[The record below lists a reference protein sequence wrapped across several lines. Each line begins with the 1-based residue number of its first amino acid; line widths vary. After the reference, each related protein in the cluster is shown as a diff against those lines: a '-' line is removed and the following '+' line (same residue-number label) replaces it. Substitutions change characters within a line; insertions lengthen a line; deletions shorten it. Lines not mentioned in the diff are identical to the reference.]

1 MEIKGK
7 SLKLI
12 FFEYLI
18 SVGLA
23 LIVFISIALFVN
35 ESLFAVGFIVP
46 SNYTENLIL
55 ENKNEIAESESFDN
69 SLILDNT
76 YYMFLKKDGKI
87 LDTNMDKNRQEN
99 AIQFHNGKLFN
110 SETSSYIEIAR
121 GDGIVI
127 INYSLMPYYSNKW
140 VRDNFP
146 SVNVFLSIIIGIFC
160 ILAIFIVTLL
170 WADKVSN
177 NLKPMLKASEKIAKK
192 DLNFKIESTNI
203 KEFNRVLDGLNS
215 MKIALGE
222 SLKKEWVN
230 TQNRKNQISA
240 LTHDLKTPL
249 SIVQG
254 NAELLKETDLDK
266 DQEQLVDYIIKNS
279 KRLTDYISTLIL
291 VNKTDDLIKI
301 NLKEIDSKVLV
312 DEITQIADEIC
323 IVNNRKI
330 KKTIDIENKKIMLD
344 LDLIERA
351 IGNVLAN
358 AMEYSPAGSD
368 IELSIIEND
377 NFLEI
382 KVMDNGKGF
391 SKTDLV
397 NATEEFYRGD
407 NSRNS
412 SINFGMGLFIADK
425 ILNLHNGK
433 LLLSNKKDHKGAVV
447 TLKIPINQN
456 I

>member
-1 MEIKGK
+1 M
-7 SLKLI
+7 
-12 FFEYLI
+12 
-18 SVGLA
+18 
-23 LIVFISIALFVN
+23 
-35 ESLFAVGFIVP
+35 
-46 SNYTENLIL
+46 
-55 ENKNEIAESESFDN
+55 
-69 SLILDNT
+69 
-76 YYMFLKKDGKI
+76 
-87 LDTNMDKNRQEN
+87 
-99 AIQFHNGKLFN
+99 
-110 SETSSYIEIAR
+110 
-121 GDGIVI
+121 
-127 INYSLMPYYSNKW
+127 
-140 VRDNFP
+140 
-146 SVNVFLSIIIGIFC
+146 
-160 ILAIFIVTLL
+160 
-170 WADKVSN
+170 
-177 NLKPMLKASEKIAKK
+177 
-192 DLNFKIESTNI
+192 
-203 KEFNRVLDGLNS
+203 
-215 MKIALGE
+215 
-222 SLKKEWVN
+222 
-230 TQNRKNQISA
+230 
-240 LTHDLKTPL
+240 
-249 SIVQG
+249 
-254 NAELLKETDLDK
+254 
-266 DQEQLVDYIIKNS
+266 
-279 KRLTDYISTLIL
+279 
-291 VNKTDDLIKI
+291 
-301 NLKEIDSKVLV
+301 V

-433 LLLSNKKDHKGAVV
+433 LLLSNKKDHKGAIV